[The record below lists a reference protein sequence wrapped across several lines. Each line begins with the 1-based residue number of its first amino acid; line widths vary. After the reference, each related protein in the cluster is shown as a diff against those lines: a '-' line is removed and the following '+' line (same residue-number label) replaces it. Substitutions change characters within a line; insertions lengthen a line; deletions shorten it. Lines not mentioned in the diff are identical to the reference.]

1 MADQL
6 YLSYWIK
13 GFTEHNMF
21 RHFEPAFRKFP
32 YSRLR
37 PKALLQVRA
46 VELAEPVLFEREFKG
61 TVDGATVIEAMQ
73 WSRNPDS
80 AYELET
86 AWDLWSLTGDEA
98 WKLQPALVKISCF
111 GPLFPR
117 EYGEQIRFELG
128 PDTQFLPQRELS
140 WNLVPVRQ
148 NIRSLLHLVGDLD
161 ESLAVEKRR
170 LWSESGENFAA
181 RLQQALAR

>member
-21 RHFEPAFRKFP
+21 QHFEPAFRKFP

-37 PKALLQVRA
+37 PRALLQVRA
-46 VELAEPVLFEREFKG
+46 VDLSEPVLFEREFTG
-61 TVDGATVIEAMQ
+61 IVDATAVVDAIR
-73 WSRNPDS
+73 WYRDPDS

-86 AWDLWSLTGDEA
+86 AWDLWSLTSEEE
-98 WKLQPALVKISCF
+98 WKLQPAPVKISCYA
-111 GPLFPR
+111 PLFPS
-117 EYGEQIRFELG
+117 EYGEQIRLEFG
-128 PDTQFLPQRELS
+128 ADTQFLPQLELT
-140 WNLVPVRQ
+140 WNLAPVRQ
-148 NIRSLLHLVGDLD
+148 NIQSLLHLVRDLD

-170 LWSESGENFAA
+170 LWSESGENFAE
-181 RLQQALAR
+181 RLRQTLAE